1 MTIDLHLHST
11 ASDGVLTSEEI
22 VDKAIS
28 LKLNAIALTDH
39 DSVEGVA
46 DAVRAGMRKTIEVI
60 PAVELSSGLNSRDI
74 HFLGYFINHKNKE
87 FKELLTQLRTQR
99 RKRAEEMLERLR
111 KQNIYIPLD
120 DVLNAAG
127 NGSVGRAHVAQVMIR
142 KGYIDSIEEAF
153 EKYIGRNKSCYVE
166 KYIISPKDV
175 IAVIKEIGGLA
186 VLAHPGLSKVDDY
199 IPDFISYGIQGIEVI
214 HGEHTP
220 EQYRRY
226 LQFAQAHNLVPTG
239 GSDFHGLEYSK
250 RGREMGTV
258 KVPNE
263 FLDRMKELK
272 SSQSS

>member
-1 MTIDLHLHST
+1 MTIDLHLHSI

-22 VDKAIS
+22 VDRAVS

-46 DAVRAGMRKTIEVI
+46 AAVMAGMRKSIEVI

-74 HFLGYFINHKNKE
+74 HFLGYFIDHKNKE
-87 FKELLTQLRTQR
+87 FKELLRKLKTHR
-99 RKRAEEMLERLR
+99 RKRAEVMIDRLR
-111 KQNIYIPLD
+111 KQNIFIPLGD
-120 DVLNAAG
+120 LLNTAG
-127 NGSVGRAHVAQVMIR
+127 NASVGRAHVAQVMVQ
-142 KGYIDSIEEAF
+142 KGYIDTIEEAF
-153 EKYIGRNKSCYVE
+153 EKYIGRNRSCYVE
-166 KYIISPKDV
+166 KYFLSPRDI

-186 VLAHPGLSKVDDY
+186 VLAHPGLSQVDAY

-220 EQYRRY
+220 EQSRRY
-226 LQFAQAHNLVPTG
+226 LKFAQAHNLVPTG

-263 FLDRMKELK
+263 FLDRMKEVK

>member
-11 ASDGVLTSEEI
+11 ASDGVLTAEEI

-28 LKLNAIALTDH
+28 LNLNAIALTDH

-46 DAVRAGMRKTIEVI
+46 AAVRAGMRKSIEVI
-60 PAVELSSGLNSRDI
+60 PAVELSSGLNNRDI
-74 HFLGYFINHKNKE
+74 HFLGYFIDHKNKE
-87 FKELLTQLRTQR
+87 FKELLTQLRTR
-99 RKRAEEMLERLR
+99 RMKRAEEMLDRLR
-111 KQNIYIPLD
+111 KQNIFIPLG
-120 DVLNAAG
+120 DVLNTAR
-127 NGSVGRAHVAQVMIR
+127 NGSVGRAHVAQVMIQ
-142 KGYIDSIEEAF
+142 KGYIDTIEEAF
-153 EKYIGRNKSCYVE
+153 EKYIGRNRSCYVE
-166 KYIISPKDV
+166 KYFLPPRDV

-186 VLAHPGLSKVDDY
+186 VLAHPGLSQVDVY

-220 EQYRRY
+220 EQSRRY